1 MRQTLLIGNYMP
13 HSVYGGLILFLLLVN
28 PLLAYAK
35 KRWAFTGP
43 ELAVV
48 VALTLAACAIP
59 GAGFMRYFTNAV
71 MLPQHKARSRPGWLA
86 EGVVR
91 MAPEHM
97 LAGTGVDFREDDIL
111 DARGICEGLA
121 SGGEGGTLVG
131 PRKRIWEA
139 LPAGHRQ
146 AIVEAEGQAP
156 LTGRPAPTGVA
167 AGRPEPAA
175 AEGACRRA
183 VVAALNSLL
192 HVRELYNP
200 EVFSGVTL
208 STEAEKLLARE
219 TGIVA
224 PSDGERQPDGRA
236 TSEAGA
242 PRPRRATSPEE
253 PDAARPE
260 RIVRLD
266 ERDVRTLNRFLIES
280 AWPDG
285 IYSHAKRRHDELYS
299 YLSGATGEK
308 KPVSIDKVPWSA
320 WVRPLLFWVPLLI
333 VMSVGLIGLA
343 LVVHKQWSEHEQL
356 PYPVA
361 KFVQSLLVG
370 AGGAGGS
377 MLRNPLFLA
386 VTGAVFLFHMFNC
399 ANAWWPEHL
408 VKIPT
413 SFDFSSLQDPLNE
426 LIPIFGGGV
435 NTWALFT
442 IRFYFSVV
450 GLAFFVAY
458 DVSLSLGIA
467 LPLSNIIGGTL
478 GHYGISMG
486 GKGLYSG
493 SPRQTF
499 HIGAYLGTLTMFVYT
514 GRRYYTDVFRRAF
527 LLKSKDEVGAEA
539 VWGARAF
546 IVCAGLFV
554 LYLVA
559 AGIDWQLAV
568 PYTFMAFML
577 FLVMA
582 RILAETGMFFME
594 PRWYPCAFLM
604 VMLGMRAVGPSTA
617 LLMFLVSTMLLVIPR
632 EALMPFVVNSL
643 KVLDAQKVRL
653 GRAGVWCGVAVLVV
667 AVPVTLM
674 FQYGAGTHHWDTWG
688 TGAVPRYSFDKT
700 VEIKQRLRAQ
710 GNLEEAESVRGF
722 ARFTSARPETRSVIG
737 FAVGLVLVLL
747 LAAAR
752 LRWTWWPIH
761 PVIMLAFWTY
771 PGVMFWPSFLLGW
784 FIKKTVTKY
793 GGQSLYKRLTPAM
806 FGLVAGDMLGMLAP
820 SIMGAVYYMATGRVL
835 DPYIVMPD

>member
-1 MRQTLLIGNYMP
+1 MTTRAVVVGLLGATFIAGFTYFNDNIMRQTLLIGNYMP

-28 PLLAYAK
+28 PLLAYVK
-35 KRWAFTGP
+35 KRWVFTGP

-71 MLPQHKARSRPGWLA
+71 MLPQHKARSRPGWQA

-97 LAGTGVDFREDDIL
+97 LAGTSVDFREDDIL
-111 DARGICEGLA
+111 EARGICQGLA
-121 SGGEGGTLVG
+121 SGGAGGTLVG

-139 LPAGHRQ
+139 LSAGHRQ
-146 AIVEAEGQAP
+146 AIVEA
-156 LTGRPAPTGVA
+156 
-167 AGRPEPAA
+167 AGPAA
-175 AEGACRRA
+175 DERACRRA

-192 HVRELYNP
+192 GGRELYSP
-200 EVFSGVTL
+200 EAFSDVAL
-208 STEAEKLLARE
+208 ATEAEKLLARE
-219 TGIVA
+219 TGVVLSPNVERPPVGEDA
-224 PSDGERQPDGRA
+224 PRA
-236 TSEAGA
+236 KA
-242 PRPRRATSPEE
+242 PRPQ
-253 PDAARPE
+253 

-266 ERDVRTLNRFLIES
+266 ERDVRALNRFLIES

-285 IYSHAKRRHDELYS
+285 IYSHAKRRHKELNDF
-299 YLSGATGEK
+299 LIGTTGEK
-308 KPVSIDKVPWSA
+308 KPIAIDKVPWSA

-370 AGGAGGS
+370 AGGAGGG

-386 VTGAVFLFHMFNC
+386 VTASVFLFHMFNC

-413 SFDFSSLQDPLNE
+413 SFDFSAIQPLFP
-426 LIPIFGGGV
+426 LLGGDV
-435 NTWALFT
+435 NKWALFT

-467 LPLSNIIGGTL
+467 LPLSNLIGGGL
-478 GHYGISMG
+478 SRYGISMG

-493 SPRQTF
+493 SPRQPF
-499 HIGAYLGTLTMFVYT
+499 HIGAYLGMLTMFLYT
-514 GRRYYTDVFRRAF
+514 GRRYYTGVFRRAF
-527 LLKSKDEVGAEA
+527 MLKSKDEVGAEA

-546 IVCAGLFV
+546 MLCAGLFV

-559 AGIDWQLAV
+559 AGIDWVLAV
-568 PYTFMAFML
+568 PYTLMAFML

-604 VMLGMRAVGPSTA
+604 VMFGMRAVGPSTA

-653 GRAGVWCGVAVLVV
+653 GRAGVWCAVAVLVALVV

-674 FQYGAGTHHWDTWG
+674 FQYGAGTHRWDTWG
-688 TGAVPRYSFDKT
+688 FGAVPRYSFDKT

-710 GNLEEAESVRGF
+710 GNLEEAESVRGY
-722 ARFTSARPETRSVIG
+722 ARFAKARPEARSVVG

-761 PVIMLAFWTY
+761 PVIILAFWTY
-771 PGVMFWPSFLLGW
+771 PGVMFWPSFLLGCS
-784 FIKKTVTKY
+784 IKKVVTKY

-806 FGLVAGDMLGMLAP
+806 FGLVAGDMLGILAP
-820 SIMGAVYYMATGRVL
+820 SIMGAVYYMVTGRVL